1 MAGALMP
8 SPSSVRAGMESASV
22 PIAMRRGHAL
32 AVLRAA
38 GDILCAMPGRS
49 ALVLHGPNLNLLG
62 TREPAVYGR
71 ATLAE
76 IDRLIREHGRRRG
89 IRVECRQSN
98 VEGELIGWLQA
109 AAREGFLGVVL
120 NPGAFTHYSIALR
133 DVVAAI
139 TVPVVEVHL
148 SNIHAREEFRHHSVI
163 AAAARG
169 QILGFGPLSYLL
181 ALDALLAPGDSRG
194 RARVNQRRRARV

>member
-1 MAGALMP
+1 
-8 SPSSVRAGMESASV
+8 
-22 PIAMRRGHAL
+22 
-32 AVLRAA
+32 
-38 GDILCAMPGRS
+38 MPGRS

-71 ATLAE
+71 TTLAE
-76 IDRLIREHGRRRG
+76 VDRLIREHGRRRG

-109 AAREGFLGVVL
+109 AARDGFLGVVL

-148 SNIHAREEFRHHSVI
+148 SNIHAREEFRQHSVI

-181 ALDALLAPGDSRG
+181 ALDALLAPRDPRG
-194 RARVNQRRRARV
+194 RAPLNQRRRARV